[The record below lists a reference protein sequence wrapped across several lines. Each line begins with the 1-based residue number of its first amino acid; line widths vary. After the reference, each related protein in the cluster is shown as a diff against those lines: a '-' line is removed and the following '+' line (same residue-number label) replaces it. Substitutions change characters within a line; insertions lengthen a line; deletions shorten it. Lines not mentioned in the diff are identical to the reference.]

1 MAGREKYVLKDYP
14 KLKGEVKVAILF
26 KVLGEDLALTMFK
39 GKITESK
46 LLKVKNRSRRIEYV
60 APALQRLIV
69 EQYYN
74 SLLAFET
81 PQPSSKGKEEKELP
95 KKPDFVYNKIFA
107 FLNDLTSEQIFYLIA
122 EEKPSIKAIILE
134 QLDSNDKMTL
144 MKKFPQKERQQIMIE
159 IAQISNIPLDAV
171 INVANEIEKNT
182 KNLAEP
188 TEYNRGGK
196 NAVGNMLRSLSEAE
210 AVEFLNEIKSSNPG
224 LYEQVK
230 RAIFT
235 FEDLLN
241 APDETREKIWT
252 EILGYGPIADNLLTQ
267 KNTLSLAFKGIDEE
281 IYEKNVITMMTN
293 KQAAMYDKLEDTP
306 INKNEVEDARQQLRK
321 YAYELIEQ
329 NKFSIDDIFEA
340 EMVE

>member
-14 KLKGEVKVAILF
+14 NLKGEVKVAILF

-39 GKITESK
+39 GKISEDK

-81 PQPSSKGKEEKELP
+81 PQISAGEEEPELP
-95 KKPDFVYNKIFA
+95 KKPEFVYNKIFA
-107 FLNDLTSEQIFYLIA
+107 FLGDLTSEQIYYLIA

-134 QLDSNDKMTL
+134 QLEAKDKMAL
-144 MKKFPQKERQQIMIE
+144 MRKFPQKERQQIMVEVAE
-159 IAQISNIPLDAV
+159 ISKIPLDAV

-188 TEYNRGGK
+188 TEYNRGGRK
-196 NAVGNMLRSLSEAE
+196 AVGDMLRSLTEAE
-210 AVEFLNEIKSSNPG
+210 AVEFLNEIKTTNPG
-224 LYEQVK
+224 LYNQVK

-241 APDETREKIWT
+241 VPDETREKIWT

-267 KNTLSLAFKGIDEE
+267 KNTLSLAFKGIDAE
-281 IYEKNVITMMTN
+281 IYEKNVISMMTN
-293 KQAAMYDKLEDTP
+293 KQQAMYDKLEDTP
-306 INKNEVEDARQQLRK
+306 INKNEVETARQDLRK
-321 YAYELIEQ
+321 FAYELVEQ
-329 NKFSIDDIFEA
+329 NKFTIDDIFEA
-340 EMVE
+340 EMID

>member
-14 KLKGEVKVAILF
+14 NLKGEVKVAILF

-39 GKITESK
+39 GKISEDR

-81 PQPSSKGKEEKELP
+81 PQKSAGEEEPELP
-95 KKPDFVYNKIFA
+95 KKPEFVYNKIFA
-107 FLNDLTSEQIFYLIA
+107 FLGDLTSEQIFYLIA

-134 QLDSNDKMTL
+134 QLDAKDKMAL
-144 MKKFPQKERQQIMIE
+144 IRKFPQKERQQIMVEVAE
-159 IAQISNIPLDAV
+159 ISKIPLDAV

-188 TEYNRGGK
+188 TEYNRGGNK
-196 NAVGNMLRSLSEAE
+196 AVGDMLRSLTEAE
-210 AVEFLNEIKSSNPG
+210 AVEFLNEIKTTNPG
-224 LYEQVK
+224 LYNQVK

-241 APDETREKIWT
+241 VPEETREKIWT

-267 KNTLSLAFKGIDEE
+267 KNTLSLAFKGIDPD
-281 IYEKNVITMMTN
+281 IYEKNVISMMTN
-293 KQAAMYDKLEDTP
+293 KQQAMYDKLEDTP
-306 INKNEVEDARQQLRK
+306 INKNEVETARQDLRK
-321 YAYELIEQ
+321 FAYELVEQ

-340 EMVE
+340 EMIE

>member
-1 MAGREKYVLKDYP
+1 
-14 KLKGEVKVAILF
+14 
-26 KVLGEDLALTMFK
+26 
-39 GKITESK
+39 
-46 LLKVKNRSRRIEYV
+46 
-60 APALQRLIV
+60 
-69 EQYYN
+69 
-74 SLLAFET
+74 
-81 PQPSSKGKEEKELP
+81 
-95 KKPDFVYNKIFA
+95 
-107 FLNDLTSEQIFYLIA
+107 
-122 EEKPSIKAIILE
+122 E